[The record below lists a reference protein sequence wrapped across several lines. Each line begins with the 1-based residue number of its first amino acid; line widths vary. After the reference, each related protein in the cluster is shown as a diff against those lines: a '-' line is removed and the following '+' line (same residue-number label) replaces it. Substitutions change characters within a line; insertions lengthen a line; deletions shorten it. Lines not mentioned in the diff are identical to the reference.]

1 MKERYKLIR
10 SRLLLP
16 LSGEKGS
23 ADVIEDGYLLTE
35 GRLIR
40 EVGRYTPETGRR
52 IIRETGGEL
61 QVIGKNGGD
70 DLIPFEIPCLDGVVL
85 PGFVRVHGHDYQSP
99 IIGICRDEPLSDWLD
114 RSIYAFIRFLS
125 ERHDELE
132 AELGESP
139 HLLTYRKSLLD
150 NVYYG
155 ITSALSHHGGA
166 NKYHVPELVEAN
178 EEAGLKLTIAVSSA
192 DRSCD
197 PRVVDTPETAI
208 RRLDEYTARFK
219 ERENIRIIPG
229 PNQVFSNSHKLLR
242 ALKTWAREHGTL
254 IHIHSSEE
262 PGTTA
267 WFYRQYLCSPVEYL
281 HQVDFLDPETI
292 LAHQVNN
299 TPVDL
304 EILEKTGVGIAHN
317 PLCNA
322 IMGSGMPPL
331 IEMLKRGIPVA
342 VATDGSGSADN
353 QNMLAAARLASQY
366 QKAYHRDARLLPA
379 RQVLEMITRIP
390 ARMMRL
396 NTGSLEPGKDADFI
410 LVDLSRPNLTPTR
423 PDNVI
428 ENLIWA
434 SDGSEIRWVIA
445 GGKILKDD
453 YRLTGFAEKEIKSG
467 VQLLSER
474 LMEWKKEQT
483 EMKVTGARKE
493 G

>member
-1 MKERYKLIR
+1 MIR

-16 LSGEKGS
+16 LREETVSPEI
-23 ADVIEDGYLLTE
+23 IEDGYLLTE
-35 GRLIR
+35 GRMIR
-40 EVGRYTPETGRR
+40 EVGRYTPEVGQR
-52 IIRETGGEL
+52 IIRETGDEL
-61 QVIGKNGGD
+61 QVIGKDSPGNLD
-70 DLIPFEIPCLDGVVL
+70 SSEVPSLDGVIL
-85 PGFVRVHGHDYQSP
+85 PGFVRTHGHDYQSP
-99 IIGICRDEPLSDWLD
+99 IIGIGRDEPLSAWLD
-114 RSIYAFIRFLS
+114 RSIYAFNRFLS

-132 AELGESP
+132 AELEESP
-139 HLLTYRKSLLD
+139 HLLTYRKCLLD

-178 EEAGLKLTIAVSSA
+178 HEAGLKLTIAVSSA

-197 PRVVDTPETAI
+197 PRVIDTVETAV
-208 RRLDEYTARFK
+208 RRLDEYTDRFK
-219 ERENIRIIPG
+219 EEKNIRIIPG
-229 PNQVFSNSHKLLR
+229 PNQVFSNSHSLLK
-242 ALKTWAREHGTL
+242 ALKDWSREHETL

-267 WFYRQYLCSPVEYL
+267 WFYREHLCSPVEYL
-281 HQVDFLDPETI
+281 HQVDFLDPDTI

-304 EILEKTGVGIAHN
+304 EILEKTGAGIAHN
-317 PLCNA
+317 PLCNS

-331 IEMLKRGIPVA
+331 IEMLRRGIPVA
-342 VATDGSGSADN
+342 VSTDGSGSSDN

-379 RQVLEMITRIP
+379 RQVLDMITRIP

-410 LVDLSRPNLTPTR
+410 LVGLSRPNLTPTR
-423 PDNVI
+423 SDNVI

-434 SDGSEIRWVIA
+434 ADGSEIRWVIA
-445 GGKILKDD
+445 GGEILKDD
-453 YRLTGFAEKEIKSG
+453 YRLTGFAEEEIEAG
-467 VQLLSER
+467 VRLLSER
-474 LMEWKKEQT
+474 LMEWKKDQA
-483 EMKVTGARKE
+483 EMKVTGERREDRKNK
-493 G
+493 

>member
-1 MKERYKLIR
+1 M
-10 SRLLLP
+10 P
-16 LSGEKGS
+16 LNGEKGS
-23 ADVIEDGYLLTE
+23 PDVIEDGYLLTE

-40 EVGRYTPETGRR
+40 EVGKYTPEISRR
-52 IIRETGGEL
+52 IIRQTVDEL
-61 QVIGKNGGD
+61 QVIGKNGED
-70 DLIPFEIPCLDGVVL
+70 YLIPFDIPCLDGVVL
-85 PGFVRVHGHDYQSP
+85 PGFVRTHGHDYQSP
-99 IIGICRDEPLSDWLD
+99 IIGVGRDEPLSDWLD
-114 RSIYAFIRFLS
+114 RSIFVFNRFLS

-139 HLLTYRKSLLD
+139 HLLTYRKCLLD

-155 ITSALSHHGGA
+155 ITSALSHHCGT
-166 NKYHVPELVEAN
+166 NKYHLPELVEAN
-178 EEAGLKLTIAVSSA
+178 EEAGLKLTITVSSA

-197 PRVVDTPETAI
+197 PRWVDTPETVI

-219 ERENIRIIPG
+219 ERENIQIIPG

-242 ALKTWAREHGTL
+242 VLKTWAREHGTL

-304 EILEKTGVGIAHN
+304 EILEKTGAGIAHN

-342 VATDGSGSADN
+342 IATDGSGSADN
-353 QNMLAAARLASQY
+353 QNMLSAARLASQY

-474 LMEWKKEQT
+474 LMEWKKDQV